1 MKSLNPPLIEPESG
15 PPKPPWPIE
24 AEAAAADPP
33 DDFDAEE
40 EEAAVDVPVELP
52 LEAELLPNRFEDVPR
67 KPPLE
72 DADPPDAEEPPAD
85 DELESDAPVVRP
97 AVAEAGELVEE
108 ELDEDPLDPPEPPE
122 EPPLSPP
129 PPPPPEEETCTV
141 IRPPPPDTETLTEPP
156 RPPRSCGTMSDENLS
171 GTVDPVNLIVCCI
184 RSLVADTVR
193 SDTGAPPPG
202 PPVEG

>member
-1 MKSLNPPLIEPESG
+1 MKSLIPPLIEPESG

-24 AEAAAADPP
+24 ADAAAADPP
-33 DDFDAEE
+33 DEREE
-40 EEAAVDVPVELP
+40 LEDEVEALDVPVELP

-72 DADPPDAEEPPAD
+72 DPEPPDAEEPPAA
-85 DELESDAPVVRP
+85 DELESVEPIVRP

-108 ELDEDPLDPPEPPE
+108 ELDEDPLDPPE

-129 PPPPPEEETCTV
+129 PPPDEETCTL
-141 IRPPPPDTETLTEPP
+141 IRPPPPDTDTLTVPP
-156 RPPRSCGTMSDENLS
+156 RPPRSCGTMSEENLS
-171 GTVDPVNLIVCCI
+171 GTVVPVNRIVCCI

-193 SDTGAPPPG
+193 SETGAPPPG